1 VVAPRTAKAE
11 IEESKP
17 GWRRVPIWGWAGLG
31 AVLLAGALAAAFI
44 RPAQK
49 PDLHA
54 QADALYN
61 QKRFGEAAQLYNQ
74 SCASGNAGACVQLGY
89 QYLYGQGVQS
99 AQSDYQAEALFSKA
113 CDSGY
118 ALGCASLGDRQFV
131 DQNYSQA
138 VVSDSKACDGGSAD
152 GCGYLGELYERGM
165 GVAQNYPRAAA
176 LFSKA
181 CDGGSGFGCGQLG
194 GLYRRGLGVAKDPDK
209 ARQLLTKGCNMGS
222 QWGCDRL
229 KEMH

>member
-1 VVAPRTAKAE
+1 
-11 IEESKP
+11 
-17 GWRRVPIWGWAGLG
+17 
-31 AVLLAGALAAAFI
+31 
-44 RPAQK
+44 
-49 PDLHA
+49 
-54 QADALYN
+54 
-61 QKRFGEAAQLYNQ
+61 
-74 SCASGNAGACVQLGY
+74 
-89 QYLYGQGVQS
+89 
-99 AQSDYQAEALFSKA
+99 
-113 CDSGY
+113 
-118 ALGCASLGDRQFV
+118 
-131 DQNYSQA
+131 
-138 VVSDSKACDGGSAD
+138 
-152 GCGYLGELYERGM
+152 M